1 MFIFVEMT
9 LVYRYIIGSC
19 QLSKI
24 LWKILE
30 SLMDIYMYNFI
41 WLKATK
47 TNLSN
52 WVMGGWYFFMTPY
65 HFIKFKETCKV
76 ANSRK

>member
-30 SLMDIYMYNFI
+30 SLMDIYMHNFI

-47 TNLSN
+47 T
-52 WVMGGWYFFMTPY
+52 
-65 HFIKFKETCKV
+65 I
-76 ANSRK
+76 